1 MDIQKIISNLDY
13 DLAYSITFGSID
25 NQKCYD
31 LWLDKEDTSYCLQ
44 EIYMSD
50 GVPDEVGS
58 TIRYSSSEIARK
70 LTEFSSQEQF
80 NIREVD

>member
-1 MDIQKIISNLDY
+1 MDIQKIITNLDY
-13 DLAYSITFGSID
+13 DSAYTITFGSID

-44 EIYMSD
+44 EIYMLD
-50 GVPDEVGS
+50 GIPDEVGD
-58 TIRYSSSEIARK
+58 TITYSRSEIARK

-80 NIREVD
+80 HIREVD

>member
-1 MDIQKIISNLDY
+1 MDIQKIITNLDY
-13 DLAYSITFGSID
+13 DNAYTITFGSID

-44 EIYMSD
+44 EIFMLI

-58 TIRYSSSEIARK
+58 TKRYSNS
-70 LTEFSSQEQF
+70 
-80 NIREVD
+80 